1 MAEQAIRI
9 IWSTSASLISGVMV
23 PLGVDL
29 VFLADDAFSPELFL
43 EGAVDDDFRFVLM
56 KVVDSR
62 DSSDVGE
69 LGSAL
74 GIILRFKWNRK
85 SKMLDDLRYMHALD
99 SLLGQWP
106 LPSYHPCYR
115 CQATVVSSQT
125 K

>member
-9 IWSTSASLISGVMV
+9 IWSTSASLISGVIV

-29 VFLADDAFSPELFL
+29 IFLADGAFFSELFV
-43 EGAVDDDFRFVLM
+43 EGAVDDDFRFVLIG
-56 KVVDSR
+56 VVGSR

-74 GIILRFKWNRK
+74 GIILRFRWNRK
-85 SKMLDDLRYMHALD
+85 SKMLDNLRYMHAHGF
-99 SLLGQWP
+99 LLAQWP

-115 CQATVVSSQT
+115 CQTTVVSMQT